1 MKLSDLNELAWQNLR
16 EAFLRN
22 SLTTMGIAV
31 GVASL
36 VAMLSLGIGLQDMI
50 NRRLE
55 RGGLFDS
62 VMVRP
67 RVNLVRPG
75 RAGAE
80 PTDGPRSGVRSA
92 RKPAR
97 RRTLAGSYPQLPNV
111 VEVYPEFRFTGDARL
126 GDEGRLTDVASLPA
140 SAATNDAFEGMLGHF
155 FSAPDA
161 HEIILQTEMAESLAE
176 IEGKHAPDML
186 GKDIVLRY
194 PGREQ
199 LPESA
204 RTGLSRRSRY
214 SGFSVVS
221 SEIPLQVVG
230 IISAEVVFSTPGTIG
245 RSGAF
250 LPLAVA
256 ENLRVVQG
264 NDMRE
269 VIGNSIAGA
278 GQQYANLTMRVE
290 RASAVPGVQE
300 AARQMGFT
308 TFSLLDFTQSMRRVF
323 AILDLLL
330 GIFGSLALAVASLG
344 IVNTLVMAILERRRE
359 IGVLKALGASDRDV
373 RQLFFAEASVMGLA
387 GGAVRRAA
395 RLGHRAHHSVRHGD
409 LSAAAR
415 HSGGKH
421 LAGAVVAGGGGDG
434 VFAGG
439 QPGGGDVPGG
449 AGGQARSGGSAALSV
464 GSSAKS
470 NNRQCGPLAVVSSR
484 CMELMTACARR
495 RARRCAETRSV
506 RSPRPFRHSR
516 AAAARCAGCGPGNA
530 RGPVRPA

>member
-62 VMVRP
+62 VIVR
-67 RVNLVRPG
+67 RRIDVVRPG
-75 RAGAE
+75 E
-80 PTDGPRSGVRSA
+80 QA
-92 RKPAR
+92 RNRLLGRETAPEAPATPLDADAR
-97 RRTLAGSYPQLPNV
+97 RRLSQLPNV
-111 VEVYPEFRFTGDARL
+111 IEVYPEFRFTGDMRL
-126 GDEGRLTDVASLPA
+126 GEEGRLTDVASLPA
-140 SAATNDAFEGMLGHF
+140 SAASNDAFEGMLGHF

-161 HEIILQTEMAESLAE
+161 REIILQTETAESLAE
-176 IEGKHAPDML
+176 IENKHAVDML
-186 GKDIVLRY
+186 GRTIVLRY
-194 PGREQ
+194 PGRER
-199 LPESA
+199 LPAPASEPATASGGPGRGGA
-204 RTGLSRRSRY
+204 TADEVAL
-214 SGFSVVS
+214 GFSVVS

-230 IISAEVVFSTPGTIG
+230 IVKADVVFSTPGTFS

-256 ENLRVVQG
+256 EGLRVVQG
-264 NDMRE
+264 NDTRE
-269 VIGNSIAGA
+269 VIGNSIASA
-278 GQQYANLTMRVE
+278 GEQYASLTVRVE
-290 RASAVPGVQE
+290 RASAVTGVQN

-373 RQLFFAEASVMGLA
+373 RQLFFAEASVMGIA
-387 GGAVRRAA
+387 GGVGGVLIGWGIGRIIQFVTAA
-395 RLGHRAHHSVRHGD
+395 YLRQQGIPAENIWLVPWW
-409 LSAAAR
+409 LVV
-415 HSGGKH
+415 
-421 LAGAVVAGGGGDG
+421 GAI
-434 VFAGG
+434 VF
-439 QPGGGDVPGG
+439 
-449 AGGQARSGGSAALSV
+449 SL
-464 GSSAKS
+464 
-470 NNRQCGPLAVVSSR
+470 VVSLAAG
-484 CMELMTACARR
+484 MYPA
-495 RARRCAETRSV
+495 
-506 RSPRPFRHSR
+506 SR
-516 AAAARCAGCGPGNA
+516 AAKLD
-530 RGPVRPA
+530 PVEALRYQ